1 MILVTGGTGFVGGHI
16 VAQALQEGL
25 KVRCLVRRPDAP
37 EARALSAKG
46 VGIVVGNV
54 LRPESLKPA
63 MEGVEGVIHLVG
75 IIFERREGGFHEVH
89 VNGTQNV
96 LAVAQEAG
104 VKRYVHMSALGT
116 RPNAVSRYHQ
126 TKWEAEEAVR
136 ASGLPYTIFRPS
148 IIFGPGDE
156 FINVFA
162 RIIRRLPVI
171 PVAGTG
177 KTPLQPIWVKDLAR
191 CFVAALS
198 KEGAV
203 GKIYEAGGPEKLML
217 EAILDAVAR
226 VLGKKRRIK
235 VHIPMALM
243 EVNAALLKWLPNPPV
258 TQDQLIML
266 REDNTCDI
274 TPLVQDFGITLSPF
288 EATLR
293 TYLQ

>member
-1 MILVTGGTGFVGGHI
+1 MILITGGTGFVGGHI
-16 VAQALQEGL
+16 VERALEEGV
-25 KVRCLVRRPDAP
+25 KVRCLARRPDSP
-37 EARALSAKG
+37 KARTLSAKG
-46 VGIVVGNV
+46 VDVVAGDI

-75 IIFERREGGFHEVH
+75 IIFERWGAGFREVH
-89 VNGTQNV
+89 VDGTRNV
-96 LAVAQEAG
+96 LAAAQGAG
-104 VKRYVHMSALGT
+104 VRRYVHMSALGT
-116 RPNAVSRYHQ
+116 RRNAVSRYHQ

-162 RIIRRLPVI
+162 RMIRRLPII

-177 KTPLQPIWVKDLAR
+177 KTPIQPIWVKDLAK

-198 KEGAV
+198 KEGAR
-203 GKIYEAGGPEKLML
+203 GKIYEAGGPEKLTL
-217 EAILDAVAR
+217 EAILDTVAR
-226 VLGKKRRIK
+226 VLGKRRGKI
-235 VHIPMALM
+235 HIPMALM
-243 EVNAALLKWLPNPPV
+243 EVNAALLQFLPKPPV
-258 TQDQLIML
+258 TKDQLTML
-266 REDNTCDI
+266 REDNTCDVSA
-274 TPLVQDFGITLSPF
+274 LVRDFGITLSPL